1 MAEGSASNPAGRC
14 EDRPLQASAGKSI
27 SSGKLLLVLVCFFLS
42 GAAGLVYQVAWGK
55 ALGLVFGNTVYAIAT
70 VLAVFMGGLATGS
83 ALLGR
88 WSERHANPVAL
99 YGWIE
104 LGVAASGVVSLAG
117 LEGVRAMYVASYP
130 LVGGWLPA
138 LVAQRFAGAALVLF
152 VPTFLMGATLP
163 ILVRGL
169 TRHSA
174 ELGARISR
182 LYWVNTAGAVT
193 GTLGAGF
200 WLLPQL
206 GQRATVLL
214 AAGLN
219 VVAGVI
225 ALAAART
232 WGVSGEATGEK
243 DNFKSQIT
251 DYKIADAR
259 PESKDATV
267 NLKSEISD
275 SKAADLRSEASDS
288 RVNLKSEISNSETKA
303 KHQHRDHGDTEG
315 TENGNLQSGISG
327 LKGAGDR
334 RVEGSAI
341 GQRWL
346 LVAFAVV
353 GATAFVYEV
362 AWVRLLATH
371 LGSSTY
377 AFTVMLAVFLTGIVL
392 GSAAFEVWV
401 KWRPVTVGTFA
412 TTQTLTAVA
421 ALSFL
426 YFYQRFPDLLPMV
439 LKARGATFEG
449 LLQAQFLVSAAAML
463 PAALV
468 FGFNFPVVT
477 LLIAQ
482 ASRGE
487 KRSKQGLE
495 AGGTAA
501 AVGRAY
507 AANTVGAIVGAVAA
521 GFWLVPTVGSYRL
534 VALAAIVNLILA
546 GALALKHGRRATVS
560 LAMQGLVLGGCILAA
575 TGAFYDRALATF
587 STLIYWDYHDQK
599 LTLAEMAATTDVV
612 FAKDGLNATISVGR
626 AENYVAVRTN
636 GKVDASTRDNITQL
650 LVGHIGPVFHPAPKR
665 VLVIGFGSGS
675 TVSAVAQH
683 AEVERIV
690 CVEIEPAVIEAAP
703 YLERLNRGVLRDAR
717 LEVVLDDAR
726 NYLLTTREKFDV
738 IISEPSNPWIAGV
751 SALFTDEYYR
761 EAKARLLPGGL
772 FVQWVQAYSLYP
784 EDFRMILATM
794 GPHFEQVSLWRAA
807 SSDYLLVGQLEK
819 KPLEMARL
827 RALWQRPETRADLEE
842 LGLRRPEG
850 ILGYHRLDDADVRRL
865 YAGASRNTDDRTQLE
880 YNAPRA
886 LLGASVEDEN
896 RAMVRE
902 HRSQM
907 VAQAVGVEDPY
918 TALLGAAETMAN
930 TEEMADAQIF
940 LAELASA
947 PSSVEL
953 ELLRGRVALEERRY
967 AEAREAF
974 RAALARD
981 PGSLEAV
988 HGLGELARKQIDF
1001 DSAALL
1007 FRQILARNPDY
1018 KPAIESMRTL
1028 ERARGRWQEA
1038 LPWQRRLAEMNPG
1051 HAELAELGE
1060 LLMQAGEFAEAEQR
1074 FLSALE
1080 KEPYNYS
1087 ARRYLG
1093 EIYVRLEK
1101 WEAALPH
1108 LEHVVRLEPEREA
1121 GVYALLARTYRAL
1134 GRERDAE
1141 KIVAKGRRMFPS
1153 NSELQ
1158 EMSGAGS

>member
-1 MAEGSASNPAGRC
+1 MGDPSST
-14 EDRPLQASAGKSI
+14 GKSI
-27 SSGKLLLVLVCFFLS
+27 PSGKLVLVLVCFFLS

-70 VLAVFMGGLATGS
+70 VLAVFMGGLAAGS
-83 ALLGR
+83 AVLGR
-88 WSERHANPVAL
+88 WSERHANPVEL

-104 LGVAASGVVSLAG
+104 LGVAAAGVVSLAG
-117 LEGVRAMYVASYP
+117 LEGVRAMYVASHAY
-130 LVGGWLPA
+130 VGGWLPA
-138 LVAQRFAGAALVLF
+138 LLAQRFAGAAVVLF

-182 LYWVNTAGAVT
+182 LYWVNTAGAVA

-200 WLLPQL
+200 WLLPEL

-214 AAGLN
+214 AAALN
-219 VVAGVI
+219 VIAGVV
-225 ALAAART
+225 ALGAAKAWQVRGDLQFRIQDST
-232 WGVSGEATGEK
+232 KAN
-243 DNFKSQIT
+243 DRSQIT
-251 DYKIADAR
+251 DYKAADFRAAI
-259 PESKDATV
+259 EDANV
-267 NLKSEISD
+267 ELRSEVSDLNAADLKSEATGVKFESPD
-275 SKAADLRSEASDS
+275 ER
-288 RVNLKSEISNSETKA
+288 A
-303 KHQHRDHGDTEG
+303 KDKHRGHRG
-315 TENGNLQSGISG
+315 TEYTESGEAGESG
-327 LKGAGDR
+327 VSTESSSSGDR
-334 RVEGSAI
+334 G
-341 GQRWL
+341 GLPQQWL
-346 LVAFAVV
+346 LAGFAVV
-353 GATAFVYEV
+353 GATAFAYEV
-362 AWVRLLATH
+362 SWVRLLATH

-392 GSAAFEVWV
+392 GSAAFELWV

-421 ALSFL
+421 ALAFL
-426 YFYQRFPDLLPMV
+426 YFYQQFPELLPMV
-439 LKARGATFEG
+439 LKARGATFAG

-477 LLIAQ
+477 LLIAGRPE
-482 ASRGE
+482 SSGRY
-487 KRSKQGLE
+487 
-495 AGGTAA
+495 AA

-521 GFWLVPTVGSYRL
+521 GFWLVPAVGSYRL
-534 VALAAIVNLILA
+534 VALTAIANLVLGA
-546 GALALKHGRRATVS
+546 ALALKHSRRAT
-560 LAMQGLVLGGCILAA
+560 LALATQGVVLGGCILAA

-587 STLIYWDYHDQK
+587 STLIYWDYHDQR

-626 AENYVAVRTN
+626 AEDYVAVRTN

-675 TVSAVAQH
+675 TVSAVGQH

-703 YLERLNRGVLRDAR
+703 YLERLNRGVLRDPR

-751 SALFTDEYYR
+751 AALFTDEYYR
-761 EAKARLLPGGL
+761 EAKARLEPGGM

-794 GPHFEQVSLWRAA
+794 GPHFPQVSLWRAA
-807 SSDYLLVGQLEK
+807 SSDYLLVGQLEQ

-827 RALWQRPETRADLEE
+827 RTLWQRPEMRVDLEE

-865 YAGASRNTDDRTQLE
+865 YAGAARNTDDRTQLE

-886 LLGASVEDEN
+886 LLGVSVDDEN
-896 RAMVRE
+896 REMVRE
-902 HRSQM
+902 HRSQV
-907 VAQAVGVEDPY
+907 VAQAVRVEDPY
-918 TALLGAAETMAN
+918 AALLGAAETMAN

-940 LAELASA
+940 LAALASA
-947 PSSVEL
+947 PPSVEL
-953 ELLRGRVALEERRY
+953 QLLRGRVALEERRY

-988 HGLGELARKQIDF
+988 HGLGELARRQIDF
-1001 DSAALL
+1001 DSAGLL
-1007 FRQILARNPDY
+1007 FRQILARNPDH
-1018 KPAIESMRTL
+1018 KPTIESMRTL

-1060 LLMQAGEFAEAEQR
+1060 LLMQAGEFAEAERR
-1074 FLSALE
+1074 FLGALE
-1080 KEPYNYS
+1080 QEPYTYS

-1093 EIYVRLEK
+1093 EIYCRLEK
-1101 WEAALPH
+1101 WPAALLH
-1108 LEHVVRLEPEREA
+1108 LEHAVRLEPEREA
-1121 GVYALLARTYRAL
+1121 GAYRLLAQAYRAL
-1134 GRERDAE
+1134 GRERDAR
-1141 KIVAKGRRMFPS
+1141 KVLAKGRRLFPS
-1153 NSELQ
+1153 SPELQ
-1158 EMSGAGS
+1158 EIDSAGS